1 MRDVIMAVFGLSH
14 TLNTPV
20 GNDFIRGVSGGE
32 RKRVSIA
39 EAALGQ
45 SPLQCWDNSTRGLD
59 SATALEFVRTLRLS
73 TEMTG
78 SAAIVAIYQASQ
90 SIYDVFD
97 KVAVLYEG
105 RQIYFGN
112 IHKAKEFF
120 VNLGF
125 ECPARQTTADFL
137 TSLTSPAERVVR
149 AGFENKTPY
158 TPDEFAAVW
167 QQSEDRAQ
175 LLKEIEEFNA
185 QYPVG
190 GEQLE
195 RFKDARKAAQAKSQR
210 VKSPYTLSIKDQV
223 KLCFERGFQRTR
235 GDMTILLSG
244 IFGNMV
250 IGLIIGSVFYNLPN
264 NTGALYGRA
273 ALLFFGILMAAFA
286 SSLEVGLSPF
296 LSSLPC

>member
-1 MRDVIMAVFGLSH
+1 M
-14 TLNTPV
+14 
-20 GNDFIRGVSGGE
+20 
-32 RKRVSIA
+32 
-39 EAALGQ
+39 
-45 SPLQCWDNSTRGLD
+45 QCWDNSTRGLD

-112 IHKAKEFF
+112 IHKAKDFF
-120 VNLGF
+120 INMGF
-125 ECPARQTTADFL
+125 DCPARQTTADFL
-137 TSLTSPAERVVR
+137 TSITSPAERIVR

-158 TPDEFAAVW
+158 TPDEFALAW

-175 LLKEIEEFNA
+175 LLREIEEFET

-190 GEQLE
+190 GAQFEV
-195 RFKDARKAAQAKSQR
+195 FKDARKAFQAKSQR
-210 VKSPYTLSIKDQV
+210 MKSPYTISVVDQIR
-223 KLCFERGFQRTR
+223 LCFKRGFQRTR

-244 IFGNMV
+244 IFGNTV
-250 IGLIIGSVFYNLPN
+250 IALIIGSVFYNLEN
-264 NTGALYGRA
+264 NTSALYSRG

-286 SSLEVGLSPF
+286 SSLEVCTDQLHSTYK
-296 LSSLPC
+296 SH